1 MDFAL
6 RLDQPD
12 LGQPA
17 ASRRMAFGLLQAPAI
32 SILNGVGTDFEGGAD
47 EPALSLKWMPRGVAD
62 YHSEGRSYRL
72 DGSSQLLLNRG
83 QPYRMRVR
91 GESFVL
97 FFPEEAADAAWQ
109 VHAKDAGGMPE
120 APSVAARAPAALQGK
135 LARLR
140 DASRQ
145 THPDGAALL
154 ERSLALLND
163 IVALADMRRR
173 HAARLPVVR
182 KTTRDELFR
191 RLVRAEAYLADVGAR
206 ATLSGAAD
214 AAALSPFHL
223 IRVFESVFGMTPLA
237 YAAAK
242 RLDHAHAL
250 LIKTTA
256 PIADIA
262 SAAGYENRNAFDRA
276 FARRFGRTPGAVR
289 NAR

>member
-17 ASRRMAFGLLQAPAI
+17 ASRRMAFGPLQAPAI

-47 EPALSLKWMPRGVAD
+47 EPALSLKWMPRGAAD
-62 YHSEGRSYRL
+62 YRSEGRSYRL

-83 QPYRMRVR
+83 QPYRMRMR

-109 VHAKDAGGMPE
+109 AHAKDAGGMPE

-163 IVALADMRRR
+163 VVALAYARRR
-173 HAARLPVVR
+173 HAARLPVIR

-250 LIKTTA
+250 LIETTA